1 MAKQPMTQN
10 QQFAF
15 LVFAIVMVVGVVLV
29 YLYIQGGIDRM

>member
-1 MAKQPMTQN
+1 MTQN